1 MCVFKLVNGQDGESL
16 LFTITLQF
24 TGEAVFINSRES
36 RVHGRVETHGNSGLF
51 LHLLFFIVIST
62 TSSTY
67 STSSMCINPLIVLLH
82 HPLFKSYKKK
92 SPSRRKYTISSIITI
107 TIIVIT
113 TTIIMSTVQVKI
125 WFQNRR
131 AKTKRLAESE
141 EERLRISSLPFVP
154 NPFGIPPSLL
164 PPGDSARNDTKPSK
178 QHQYK
183 RIMEYII
190 YIHTH

>member
-1 MCVFKLVNGQDGESL
+1 M
-16 LFTITLQF
+16 
-24 TGEAVFINSRES
+24 
-36 RVHGRVETHGNSGLF
+36 
-51 LHLLFFIVIST
+51 
-62 TSSTY
+62 
-67 STSSMCINPLIVLLH
+67 
-82 HPLFKSYKKK
+82 KK
-92 SPSRRKYTISSIITI
+92 YIISSIITI
-107 TIIVIT
+107 IVITIIIIVIT

-164 PPGDSARNDTKPSK
+164 PPGDSARNDTTLSE

-183 RIMEYII
+183 RIMEYIKYMLQLI
-190 YIHTH
+190 WIFS

>member
-51 LHLLFFIVIST
+51 LHLLFFIVISASSS
-62 TSSTY
+62 TSSTF
-67 STSSMCINPLIVLLH
+67 SMSINPLIVLFH
-82 HPLFKSYKKK
+82 HPLFKNYKKK
-92 SPSRRKYTISSIITI
+92 SSTRCKYIISIII
-107 TIIVIT
+107 IIIVIT
-113 TTIIMSTVQVKI
+113 ITIIMSTVQVKI

-183 RIMEYII
+183 RIMELD
-190 YIHTH
+190 

>member
-51 LHLLFFIVIST
+51 LHLLFF
-62 TSSTY
+62 
-67 STSSMCINPLIVLLH
+67 
-82 HPLFKSYKKK
+82 
-92 SPSRRKYTISSIITI
+92 
-107 TIIVIT
+107 IVIT

-190 YIHTH
+190 YIHTHI